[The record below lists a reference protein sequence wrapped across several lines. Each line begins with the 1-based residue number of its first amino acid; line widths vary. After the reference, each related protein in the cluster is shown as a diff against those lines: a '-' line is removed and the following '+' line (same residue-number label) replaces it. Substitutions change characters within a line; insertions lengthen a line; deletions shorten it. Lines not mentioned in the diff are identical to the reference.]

1 MAGWGDDETPPE
13 LEDSACVKAA
23 KIEKLLDLIRRSDPG
38 RIVVYTGAGI
48 STAGGIPDY
57 RGQNGLQ
64 NKRTPLVVLGLS
76 EQKTLDFTMPTYTH
90 LALAKLIE
98 AKKVVLR
105 ILLSNQHLINLR
117 CQS

>member
-13 LEDSACVKAA
+13 LEDSVEVKQC
-23 KIEKLLDLIRRSDPG
+23 KIQQLVDLIKSSDPE

-57 RGQNGLQ
+57 RGENGLQ

-90 LALAKLIE
+90 LALAKLIQSR
-98 AKKVVLR
+98 KV
-105 ILLSNQHLINLR
+105 S
-117 CQS
+117 